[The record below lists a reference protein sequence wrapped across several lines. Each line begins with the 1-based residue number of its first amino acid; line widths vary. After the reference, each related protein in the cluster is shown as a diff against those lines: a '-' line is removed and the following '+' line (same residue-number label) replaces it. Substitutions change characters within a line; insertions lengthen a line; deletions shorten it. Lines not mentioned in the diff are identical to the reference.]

1 MTNLGRNLLSKIMK
15 QDPVPK
21 IFDHLDM
28 NAAIKGILVL
38 GAILLFISGCSQ
50 PVQDPQISLYKRL
63 GGEKT
68 LVAVSLQVSR
78 KPAMRKL
85 IAPDQA
91 RIFRQRLS
99 EWLCKASSGPCDFPG
114 RKEFFQEIEL
124 NPEQQQ
130 QLLQALEEVLRET
143 GIPETNQQELL
154 SKLLKS

>member
-1 MTNLGRNLLSKIMK
+1 
-15 QDPVPK
+15 
-21 IFDHLDM
+21 M

-38 GAILLFISGCSQ
+38 GVVLLFISGCSQ
-50 PVQDPQISLYKRL
+50 TALDSQISLYKRL

-78 KPAMRKL
+78 KSAIRKV
-85 IAPDQA
+85 IAPDQS

-154 SKLLKS
+154 SKLSNS

>member
-1 MTNLGRNLLSKIMK
+1 MK

-21 IFDHLDM
+21 IFDHLVM
-28 NAAIKGILVL
+28 NAAIKRILVL
-38 GAILLFISGCSQ
+38 GVVLLFISGCSQ

-78 KPAMRKL
+78 KPAMRKV

-99 EWLCKASSGPCDFPG
+99 EWLCKASSGPCDFLG

>member
-1 MTNLGRNLLSKIMK
+1 
-15 QDPVPK
+15 
-21 IFDHLDM
+21 M
-28 NAAIKGILVL
+28 NAAIKAILVL
-38 GAILLFISGCSQ
+38 GVVLLFISGCSQ
-50 PVQDPQISLYKRL
+50 PVPDPQISLYKRL
-63 GGEKT
+63 GEEKT

-78 KPAMRKL
+78 KPAMRKV

-130 QLLQALEEVLRET
+130 QLLHALEEVLREI

>member
-1 MTNLGRNLLSKIMK
+1 MK
-15 QDPVPK
+15 PGPVPK
-21 IFDHLDM
+21 IINHLEM
-28 NAAIKGILVL
+28 NDAIKGILAL
-38 GAILLFISGCSQ
+38 GVALLFISGCSQ

-78 KPAMRKL
+78 KPAIRKV

-124 NPEQQQ
+124 DPEQQQ

-143 GIPETNQQELL
+143 GIPETYQQELL

>member
-1 MTNLGRNLLSKIMK
+1 MK
-15 QDPVPK
+15 PGPVPK
-21 IFDHLDM
+21 IFDHLM
-28 NAAIKGILVL
+28 NAAIKEILVL
-38 GAILLFISGCSQ
+38 GVVLLFISGCSQ
-50 PVQDPQISLYKRL
+50 PVPGPQISLYKRL

-78 KPAMRKL
+78 KPAIRKV

-124 NPEQQQ
+124 KPEQQQ

>member
-1 MTNLGRNLLSKIMK
+1 
-15 QDPVPK
+15 
-21 IFDHLDM
+21 
-28 NAAIKGILVL
+28 
-38 GAILLFISGCSQ
+38 
-50 PVQDPQISLYKRL
+50 
-63 GGEKT
+63 

-78 KPAMRKL
+78 KPAMRKV
-85 IAPDQA
+85 IALDQA

-130 QLLQALEEVLRET
+130 QLLKALEEVLRET

-154 SKLLKS
+154 SRLSKS

>member
-1 MTNLGRNLLSKIMK
+1 MK
-15 QDPVPK
+15 PGPVPK

-38 GAILLFISGCSQ
+38 GVVLLFISGCSQ
-50 PVQDPQISLYKRL
+50 PVLDPQISLYKRL

-78 KPAMRKL
+78 KPAMRKV

-154 SKLLKS
+154 SKLSNS

>member
-1 MTNLGRNLLSKIMK
+1 M
-15 QDPVPK
+15 
-21 IFDHLDM
+21 
-28 NAAIKGILVL
+28 
-38 GAILLFISGCSQ
+38 
-50 PVQDPQISLYKRL
+50 
-63 GGEKT
+63 
-68 LVAVSLQVSR
+68 VAVSLQVSR
-78 KPAMRKL
+78 KPAMRKV

-114 RKEFFQEIEL
+114 RKEFFQEIDL

>member
-1 MTNLGRNLLSKIMK
+1 MK

-21 IFDHLDM
+21 IIDHLDM
-28 NAAIKGILVL
+28 NVAIKGILIL
-38 GAILLFISGCSQ
+38 GVVLLFILGCSQ
-50 PVQDPQISLYKRL
+50 RVPDPQISLYKRL

-78 KPAMRKL
+78 KPAIRKV
-85 IAPDQA
+85 IVPDQA

-99 EWLCKASSGPCDFPG
+99 EWLCKVSSGPCDFPG
-114 RKEFFQEIEL
+114 RKEFFQEIDL

-130 QLLQALEEVLRET
+130 QLLKALEEVLRET

-154 SKLLKS
+154 SRISKS

>member
-1 MTNLGRNLLSKIMK
+1 MK
-15 QDPVPK
+15 PGPVPK

-38 GAILLFISGCSQ
+38 GVVLLFISGCSQ
-50 PVQDPQISLYKRL
+50 PVPDPQISLYKRL

-78 KPAMRKL
+78 KPAMQKL

-114 RKEFFQEIEL
+114 RKDFFQEIEL